1 MPKDFPDDP
10 VLLKRLLEQML
21 SERESDKGKIVH
33 LEEEN
38 ALLRQRLFGRKSE
51 QTADP
56 ATPQMALFNE
66 AESVAESVDETVEEE
81 VVAPT
86 KHRGKRQ
93 PLPADLPRIEVIHE
107 LPEHELICACG
118 CRKHTIGEE
127 ISEQLEIVPM
137 QIRVIKHVRKIYGCR
152 DCETAPVTADKL
164 AQLIEKSMA
173 SPSVLAML
181 LTTKYVDGLPLHR
194 FEKVLGRHGIDI
206 PRQTLARWVIQCG
219 EHLQPLLNL
228 MRDRLLESR
237 VIHCDETRVQ
247 VLKEPDREPTSQ
259 SWMWVQ
265 TGGPPNQPV
274 ILFDYSTS
282 RAQEVPS
289 RLLEGYRGYLM
300 TDDYAGYNALGAQSG
315 VERLGCWAHARRK
328 FVEAQKVQPK
338 GKTGRADIALN
349 LINKLYGIERDLKEV
364 GDEHRHE
371 CRQQNSLP
379 VLAQLQTWLEKTQPQ
394 VTAQNALGKAISYL
408 ASNWIKLVRYTE
420 AGYLPIDNN
429 AAERAIR
436 PFVIGRK
443 NWLFSDTPMVYPLVA
458 GMEDALQAAA
468 CAQRVEDAG
477 QGVNGRAQAEDI
489 AQVNHALQLRGPVAQ
504 WHKCQVALFQSGLDL
519 LPVAAQWNLQLTQQL
534 FGVQP
539 AGRMGTAAV
548 HENPHAVLRQA
559 LGGQQ
564 VPRQVA
570 FFPGIGGPVEIHRQ
584 CWRVE
589 PLAQGLGEAGEL
601 LRAFF
606 LVAQQHQE
614 RTELGVLDF
623 LVEQHAHGFPGF
635 FARQAAGA
643 ALAFAEDPHKRRKGV
658 FGGSFGDQRG
668 EVGHKQFVGLGR
680 PASLA
685 ASLAGVPLNSRLR
698 CRLLPFSG
706 PSFKAVYLIRGRVAG
721 DNWNS
726 W

>member
-1 MPKDFPDDP
+1 MPKDLPDDP
-10 VLLKRLLEQML
+10 VLLKQLLEQML

-56 ATPQMALFNE
+56 TTPQMALFNE
-66 AESVAESVDETVEEE
+66 AENVAESVDETVEEE

-86 KHRGKRQ
+86 KRRGKRK

-107 LPEHELICACG
+107 LPDHELTCACG
-118 CRKHTIGEE
+118 CRKHSIGEE

-137 QIRVIKHVRKIYGCR
+137 QIRVIKHVRKVYACR
-152 DCETAPVTADKL
+152 GCETALVTADKP

-194 FEKVLGRHGIDI
+194 FEKVLGRHGVNI

-247 VLKEPDREPTSQ
+247 VLKEPDREPSSQ

-408 ASNWIKLVRYTE
+408 ASNWIKLVRFTE

-443 NWLFSDTPMVYPLVA
+443 NWLFSDTPKGAMASAQLYSLVETAKANGQEPYAWLRHALEGLPTATSLGDYEAFAALELRNSTSQLSALPIFSPA
-458 GMEDALQAAA
+458 GFMERLLL
-468 CAQRVEDAG
+468 
-477 QGVNGRAQAEDI
+477 I
-489 AQVNHALQLRGPVAQ
+489 AQLNHAVRGKHGLLEKHRWFAKNTARPVNQIVLTRLNIGAIASA
-504 WHKCQVALFQSGLDL
+504 CPFLMGMPSG
-519 LPVAAQWNLQLTQQL
+519 T
-534 FGVQP
+534 
-539 AGRMGTAAV
+539 
-548 HENPHAVLRQA
+548 
-559 LGGQQ
+559 
-564 VPRQVA
+564 
-570 FFPGIGGPVEIHRQ
+570 
-584 CWRVE
+584 
-589 PLAQGLGEAGEL
+589 
-601 LRAFF
+601 
-606 LVAQQHQE
+606 
-614 RTELGVLDF
+614 
-623 LVEQHAHGFPGF
+623 
-635 FARQAAGA
+635 
-643 ALAFAEDPHKRRKGV
+643 
-658 FGGSFGDQRG
+658 
-668 EVGHKQFVGLGR
+668 
-680 PASLA
+680 
-685 ASLAGVPLNSRLR
+685 
-698 CRLLPFSG
+698 
-706 PSFKAVYLIRGRVAG
+706 
-721 DNWNS
+721 
-726 W
+726 